1 MFLKNSCGRTCRHAE
16 GHNLGCVWIDSL
28 RAGIAGGTLLP
39 FAQSPRVIITE
50 GTLEGVKFGSE
61 SEVAFLGIP
70 YAAPPVGDLRW
81 KPPQAVNKWTP
92 TRKASAFGA
101 SCAQA
106 DASWTRNYNS
116 SEDCLFLNVWTTQ
129 LSAKSNLPVMVWIHG
144 GGNRNGRGDDP
155 PLGPVFARRG
165 VVVVSINY
173 RLGPFGFFA
182 HPALTAESSHHA
194 SGEYGVLDQIAALE
208 WVRRNISQFGGDP
221 EQVTI
226 WGESAGAA
234 DACLLIASPLAA
246 GLFQRAI
253 LESGDCQGTLTQS
266 LNAAVHYNFV
276 GESAENQGL
285 RLARDLKIANDLDA
299 LAKLRAASADGIL
312 KWWEDDPD
320 LQVGQDVDG
329 WVIPEQPAAIFAK
342 GKQAHVPVLVGS
354 NADDGSM
361 FAFNPPKT
369 VAAFE
374 KALQGDTGKFA
385 AEELHTYH
393 AASDADVA
401 RVNRGLQTDYFGYGA
416 YSFAEAMARAG
427 QKAYLYNFSFVN
439 SGSLRLLGTFHGEEL
454 QFLSGSFWNQW
465 VASPEDENVS
475 ENLRRYWVNFAKT
488 GNPNG
493 EGVPNW
499 PAFDARTNQCL
510 EIGRQTKVEPIP
522 HADRLG
528 VLERIMKE
536 IFAETIPN

>member
-1 MFLKNSCGRTCRHAE
+1 MMKAVLWGAIGFILCG
-16 GHNLGCVWIDSL
+16 
-28 RAGIAGGTLLP
+28 AGIAGSALLP
-39 FAQSPRVIITE
+39 SAQPPKVNISE

-81 KPPQAVNKWTP
+81 KPPQSANKWTGM
-92 TRKASAFGA
+92 RKAAAFGA

-106 DASWTRNYNS
+106 EASWTRNYNS
-116 SEDCLFLNVWTTQ
+116 SEDCLFLNVWTAQ
-129 LSAKSNLPVMVWIHG
+129 LSANAKLPVMVWIHG

-182 HPALTAESSHHA
+182 HPALTAESPHHA
-194 SGEYGVLDQIAALE
+194 SGEYGVLDQIAALD
-208 WVRRNISQFGGDP
+208 WIQRNISQFGGDP

-246 GLFQRAI
+246 RLFERAI
-253 LESGDCQGTLTQS
+253 LESGDCQGTLAQS
-266 LNAAVHYNFV
+266 LNANVPYNYI
-276 GESAENQGL
+276 GESAENQGV
-285 RLARDLKIANDLDA
+285 RLARDLKIAEGPEA
-299 LAKLRAASADGIL
+299 LAKLRAASADEIL
-312 KWWEDDPD
+312 KQWNDDPD

-342 GKQAHVPVLVGS
+342 GKQAHVAVIVGS
-354 NADDGSM
+354 NAGDGSM
-361 FAFNPPKT
+361 FATNPPKT
-369 VAAFE
+369 VAVFE
-374 KALQGDTGKFA
+374 KGLQGDTGKFA

-393 AASDADVA
+393 ATSDADVA
-401 RVNRGLQTDYFGYGA
+401 RVNRELQTDYFGYGA
-416 YSFAEAMARAG
+416 YSFAKGMARVG
-427 QKAYLYNFSFVN
+427 QHAYLYNFSFVN
-439 SGSLRLLGTFHGEEL
+439 SGSLRFLGAFHGEEL
-454 QFLSGSFWNQW
+454 QFLSGSYWKQW
-465 VASPEDENVS
+465 VASAEDERVS
-475 ENLRRYWVNFAKT
+475 ENLRRYWLNFAKT

-493 EGVPNW
+493 DGMPNW
-499 PAFDARTNQCL
+499 PAFDARANQCL
-510 EIGRQTKVEPIP
+510 DIGRDVKVAPVP
-522 HADRLG
+522 HADRIA

>member
-1 MFLKNSCGRTCRHAE
+1 MLKATIWGSIGLLLCG
-16 GHNLGCVWIDSL
+16 
-28 RAGIAGGTLLP
+28 AGISADALLFSWQAP
-39 FAQSPRVIITE
+39 KVKISE

-81 KPPQAVNKWTP
+81 KPPQSASKWTE
-92 TRKASAFGA
+92 TRRAATFGA
-101 SCAQA
+101 SCAQVE
-106 DASWTRNYNS
+106 ASWTRNYNS
-116 SEDCLFLNVWTTQ
+116 SEDCLFLNVWTAQ
-129 LSAKSNLPVMVWIHG
+129 LSPDAKVPVMVWIHG
-144 GGNRNGRGDDP
+144 GGNKNGRGDDP

-182 HPALTAESSHHA
+182 HPALTAESPHHA
-194 SGEYGVLDQIAALE
+194 SGEYGVLDQIAALK

-221 EQVTI
+221 ERVAI

-246 GLFQRAI
+246 GLFHGAI

-266 LNAAVHYNFV
+266 LNAAVPYNFI

-285 RLARDLKIANDLDA
+285 RLARDLKIADGPEA
-299 LAKLRAASADGIL
+299 LAKLRATSAGEIL
-312 KWWEDDPD
+312 KQWKDDPD

-329 WVIPEQPAAIFAK
+329 WAIPEQPAAIFAK
-342 GKQAHVPVLVGS
+342 GKQAHIPVLAGS

-361 FAFNPPKT
+361 FSFNPPKT

-374 KALQGDTGKFA
+374 KALQGDTGKYA
-385 AEELHTYH
+385 AEELPAYH

-401 RVNRGLQTDYFGYGA
+401 RVNRELQTDYFGYGA
-416 YSFAEAMARAG
+416 YSFAKGMARAG
-427 QKAYLYNFSFVN
+427 QNAYLYNFSFVN
-439 SGSLRLLGTFHGEEL
+439 SGSLRILGAFHGEEL
-454 QFLSGSFWNQW
+454 QFLSGSFWKQW
-465 VASPEDENVS
+465 VVSPDDEKVS
-475 ENLRRYWVNFAKT
+475 EKLRRYWLNFAKT

-493 EGVPNW
+493 EGLPNW
-499 PAFDARTNQCL
+499 PAFDPRTNQCL
-510 EIGRQTKVEPIP
+510 EIGRETKVEPIP
-522 HADRLG
+522 HADRIAA
-528 VLERIMKE
+528 LERIMKE